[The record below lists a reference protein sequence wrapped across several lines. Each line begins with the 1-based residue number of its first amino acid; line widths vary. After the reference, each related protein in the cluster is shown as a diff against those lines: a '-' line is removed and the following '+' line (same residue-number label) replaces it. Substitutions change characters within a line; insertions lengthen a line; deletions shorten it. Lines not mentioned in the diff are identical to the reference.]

1 MNPSLLRRAVREME
15 AYVPGEQPADTGIIK
30 LNTNENPYPPSPG
43 VSRVLASFDPQRL
56 RKYPD
61 PGCAPLR
68 TLIAQRTGFRD
79 DEILIGNGSDEILA
93 LAMRVFVERGGAAG
107 WFDPSYSLYPV
118 LADIEEIRHRPT
130 ALDEDF
136 GWNDPDTEGLD
147 LFLLTHPNAPTG
159 MLYEQEAIADLAR
172 RFDGVL
178 LIDEAYADFAPRNC
192 LDMAREFGNV
202 LVARSFSKSYSLA
215 GLRVG
220 YAVGSRELIGAM
232 GKIRDSYNVD
242 MLAQE
247 IACAAFADDDHM
259 RRNTDRIL
267 ATRERIAEA
276 LRERG
281 WTLPDSA
288 GNFLWARPPGSA
300 AEWFEALRARGILVR
315 YFDAPRTRRHLRI
328 TVGTDEEMDAFLDAV
343 DAAGKD

>member
-1 MNPSLLRRAVREME
+1 MNPALLRRAVREMK
-15 AYVPGEQPADTGIIK
+15 AYVPGEQPSESGIIK
-30 LNTNENPYPPSPG
+30 LNTNENPYPPSPA
-43 VSRVLASFDPQRL
+43 VRAVLASFDPHRL

-61 PGCAPLR
+61 PGCTPLR
-68 TLIAQRTGFRD
+68 DLIAQRTGFRD
-79 DEILIGNGSDEILA
+79 DEILIGNGSDAILA
-93 LAMRVFVERGGAAG
+93 LAMRAFVERGGAAG

-136 GWNDPDTEGLD
+136 GWSDPDTEGLD

-159 MLYEQEAIADLAR
+159 MLYERKSIADLAR

-178 LIDEAYADFAPRNC
+178 LIDEAYADFAPRDC
-192 LDMAREFGNV
+192 LDLAREFENV
-202 LVARSFSKSYSLA
+202 LVARSLSKSYSLA

-247 IACAAFADDDHM
+247 IACAAFADEDHM
-259 RRNTDRIL
+259 RRNRGLIL
-267 ATRERIAEA
+267 ATRERIAGA

-300 AEWFEALRARGILVR
+300 AEWFKALRARGILVR
-315 YFDAPRTRRHLRI
+315 YFDAPRTRAHLRI

-343 DAAGKD
+343 DAVRKG